1 MSNDLISRKAVKS
14 SIETIREC
22 WSTSPFVSADDMK
35 LYSKVFNVVLQE
47 ISDCQTAFDK
57 KKVIE
62 DLNDWMKDAEKWAA
76 KYDEVGDTDNMDLQ
90 DMAARCY
97 KNAIE
102 IVEKGGIE

>member
-1 MSNDLISRKAVKS
+1 MSEDLISRRAVKS
-14 SIETIREC
+14 SIKTIREC

-57 KKVIE
+57 KKVMEKLHEAADLSVE
-62 DLNDWMKDAEKWAA
+62 DGLWHVE
-76 KYDEVGDTDNMDLQ
+76 LQ
-90 DMAARCY
+90 KAF
-97 KNAIE
+97 E